1 MLTERLEFVAE
12 RDSETFAA
20 VPASPAV
27 FLLRGVEQHSE
38 PYISKT
44 ANLRRRLH
52 RLLGPMEG
60 RTRKLNLRDR
70 IRSIDYTLTG
80 SDFESGF
87 LLYKLLRATFPKT
100 YGDRLRFRFA
110 PLVKMHLENEY
121 PRASITTQLGRL
133 NRRSLYYGPFL
144 SRAAAEKFMN
154 DSLDFFKMR
163 RCVDDLDPDPKF
175 PGCIYSE
182 MKMCLAPCFKGCSD
196 EEYKQEV
203 GRVQNY
209 FDSGGESLVRELSE
223 QREAASANLEFE
235 NAAALHARIEKL
247 KSVLGQQPEIVHRL
261 DQMHAVMIQPWVAAE
276 SVGFYRVEAGCI
288 SGPIAFSILSTEHA
302 KSQSMELRVQ
312 EALDSFPPA
321 RAKSAL
327 ETMEH
332 LALFKRWYYRSR
344 RVGEVF
350 FADDRGVLPLRRL
363 VRGISRVYRGE
374 HPETTAIEPAFP
386 QGQQVK
392 NEERHE
398 NHQDER

>member
-27 FLLRGVEQHSE
+27 FLLRGGEPHSE

-52 RLLGPMEG
+52 RLLDPIEG

-70 IRSIDYTLTG
+70 IRSIEYSLTG

-87 LLYKLLRATFPKT
+87 LLYQLLRATFPKT

-163 RCVDDLDPDPKF
+163 RCLDDLHPDPKF

-182 MKMCLAPCFKGCSD
+182 MKMCLAPCFRGCTDD
-196 EEYKQEV
+196 EYRNEV
-203 GRVQNY
+203 VRVED
-209 FDSGGESLVRELSE
+209 FLDSRGESLNRQLSAE
-223 QREAASANLEFE
+223 RDDASAKMEFETAASIHARLDKLAPVLQQLPEFAHRIDKLLAVIVQKTVQSDCVALFRVDAGALAGPLEFP
-235 NAAALHARIEKL
+235 I
-247 KSVLGQQPEIVHRL
+247 S
-261 DQMHAVMIQPWVAAE
+261 DAE
-276 SVGFYRVEAGCI
+276 H
-288 SGPIAFSILSTEHA
+288 T
-302 KSQSMELRVQ
+302 KSQSMEARIQ
-312 EALDSFPPA
+312 AALAEFPAAKPA
-321 RAKSAL
+321 SAI
-327 ETMEH
+327 ERMEH
-332 LALFKRWYYRSR
+332 LAILKRWCYRGSR
-344 RVGEVF
+344 AGEIF
-350 FADDRGVLPLRRL
+350 FADAKGELPMRRL
-363 VRGISRVYRGE
+363 VRGIGRVYRGE
-374 HPETTAIEPAFP
+374 APETAAVAMPVAPVQSEQ
-386 QGQQVK
+386 QG
-392 NEERHE
+392 ES
-398 NHQDER
+398 